1 MNGKMDEIYLTLNY
15 HITLIEKK
23 WYKWKDLSRCFGTTY
38 SKGNPNMHTLPWWPE
53 KSPCGYGKPA
63 WVLVLI
69 ICVLDCACQQDT
81 LSFQILGVPHLAQ
94 VGYIVIQFFDEF
106 HLPIQVM
113 SLNEVTQVG
122 VTFVSGKFVQ
132 FQ

>member
-1 MNGKMDEIYLTLNY
+1 MKFIWLWITTLPYL
-15 HITLIEKK
+15 KK
-23 WYKWKDLSRCFGTTY
+23 WCKWKDLSRCVGTTY
-38 SKGNPNMHTLPWWPE
+38 SKDKGNPNMHALPWRPE

-106 HLPIQVM
+106 HLPI
-113 SLNEVTQVG
+113 
-122 VTFVSGKFVQ
+122 
-132 FQ
+132 